1 MFRHWPADRRTSM
14 SVPGARWPTSRGAPS
29 TRRHSP
35 SGTLSSSRGIRPG
48 KVTDYWVEQRF
59 IFFYFTSTTKNAE
72 LMRPPEH
79 YRERDRRRRERE
91 WERERWCGLS
101 FLMSRSL
108 SRERSGSSFFWGF
121 SGEASLTSFTDST
134 FFTSTTVSLQVKET
148 PFNS

>member
-59 IFFYFTSTTKNAE
+59 FFLFYKYDKKCRINETTGTLPRTGSPTARAGMRTRAVVWPLLPDVPLFVPGTQWFFFLLRLLWRSFFDFVYRFYFLHLNN
-72 LMRPPEH
+72 
-79 YRERDRRRRERE
+79 
-91 WERERWCGLS
+91 C
-101 FLMSRSL
+101 
-108 SRERSGSSFFWGF
+108 
-121 SGEASLTSFTDST
+121 FTAGKRNT
-134 FFTSTTVSLQVKET
+134 F
-148 PFNS
+148 